1 MTIIMV
7 GGTRSARG
15 GVEMFCR
22 RAETALAEFGS
33 TNVEALDSNSAH
45 LTPARITPYLKSLF
59 DFVSKICGSKTD
71 GIWVQYVNL
80 PDLVYVF
87 IARML
92 GKRVVVTPHLGLEWK
107 SQKNKILK
115 HISMLLLGSKTR
127 IAYLSASQIAELSLA
142 HQGDLTEITTFMPQA
157 VLTGVERA
165 MSGDVMRL
173 VHIARLSES
182 KGSLLFLEVCRNLKA
197 SGRSF
202 RAEIIGTG
210 DPRFIAKLH
219 EYASDHDLEEVKFR
233 GHVDEAGVVEALLR
247 SDVLLHLSRLDSYP
261 LIVLEGLACG
271 VYPVCLDLAG
281 ARNIIERYHGTIVC
295 AQDATRHASEFLIGL
310 DLEDLRDASD
320 EIRPRVV
327 EDHAWKRCAML
338 AEAAVC
344 SVAPIS
350 VPGNDQLP
358 SSARLRSKNE
368 TKPGRVG

>member
-22 RAETALAEFGS
+22 RAESALAEFGS
-33 TNVEALDSNSAH
+33 TDVETIDANSAH
-45 LTPARITPYLKSLF
+45 LTPAKFKPYFKSLLE
-59 DFVSKICGSKTD
+59 FVMKIRGSKTD

-92 GKRVVVTPHLGLEWK
+92 GKRVVVTPHLGLDWK
-107 SQKNKILK
+107 SQKNKFLK
-115 HISMLLLGSKTR
+115 RISIFLLGSKTR
-127 IAYLSASQIAELSLA
+127 IAYLSASQIAELSLN
-142 HQGDLTEITTFMPQA
+142 HQGDRTEITTFMPQA
-157 VLTGVERA
+157 VLTRAERA
-165 MSGDVMRL
+165 TPGETLRL

-182 KGSLLFLEVCRNLKA
+182 KGSLLFLEVCRNVKA
-197 SGRSF
+197 AGRSF
-202 RAEIIGTG
+202 QAEIIGTG
-210 DPRFIAKLH
+210 DPRFVARLH
-219 EYASDHDLEEVKFR
+219 EYARDHALDEVKFR
-233 GHVDEAGVVEALLR
+233 GHVDEAGVVDALLR

-271 VYPVCLDLAG
+271 VHPICLDLAG
-281 ARNIIERYHGTIVC
+281 ARNIVERYHGTIVS
-295 AQDATRHASEFLIGL
+295 ADNATREASKILLNIDLAGL
-310 DLEDLRDASD
+310 REASD

-344 SVAPIS
+344 SVAVIS

-358 SSARLRSKNE
+358 PSARPRAQNE
-368 TKPGRVG
+368 TKPEKVG